1 MTGEAENV
9 LRSFELLPDADK
21 REVASAIIRR
31 SLDLD
36 VPPLSDDDLVSAA
49 EELFLKLDQEE
60 ANDA

>member
-1 MTGEAENV
+1 MTRKAQRI
-9 LRSFELLPDADK
+9 LRSFELLPDPEK

-31 SLDLD
+31 SLELD

-60 ANDA
+60 AKDA

>member
-1 MTGEAENV
+1 MTTEAESV
-9 LRSFELLPDADK
+9 LRSFELLPDAEK

-31 SLDLD
+31 SMELD

-60 ANDA
+60 AKDA